1 MFAKE
6 YTEEITMTT
15 RNDYLTQRLEKNAIR
30 TKDFFEALDEKQ
42 WLVEVY
48 SEGASWSVRQ
58 ILAHFVATE
67 KNIARLVLNIVN
79 DSGAL
84 PEDFDVD
91 RFNEGAVNKLE
102 SLSTDVLLD
111 AFLDA
116 RQQMI
121 TMVAQ
126 FTDANLDKIGRHS
139 WFKSAPIEDMIK
151 LIYRHNQIHQRDIRK
166 TLGT

>member
-1 MFAKE
+1 
-6 YTEEITMTT
+6 MTK
-15 RNDYLTQRLEKNAIR
+15 RIDYLTQRLEKSAKR

-42 WLVEVY
+42 WQVKVY

-67 KNIARLVLNIVN
+67 QSIARLVLNIVN

-91 RFNEGAVNKLE
+91 RFNESAVKKLE
-102 SLSTDVLLD
+102 GLSPDALLD
-111 AFLDA
+111 AFLGA

-121 TMVAQ
+121 AMVAQ
-126 FTDANLDKIGRHS
+126 FTDTNLDKIGRHS
-139 WFKSAPIEDMIK
+139 WFESAPVEDMIK
-151 LIYRHNQIHQRDIRK
+151 LIYRHNQIHQRDIRN
-166 TLGT
+166 TLNTYELS